1 MPQIQLNWFR
11 APNKTVVLAALAA
24 GALITA
30 VAWPDVGHSQSPNLG
45 GRWVVQGNSGQLRQ
59 MVNQAVEPAI
69 AGLSPDLQQYARQRI
84 AESTWIPATIVI
96 NATAQRI
103 SVQYQGEENRTFD
116 TAPGQSTN
124 VFSRSGVRAAVTQ
137 IFRPDGGIQQQF
149 QAMDG
154 RQINVLTTSGNS
166 LNLSVTIQ
174 SPRLGQ
180 NTIQFQLTYNRG

>member
-1 MPQIQLNWFR
+1 MLHTQTKWFR
-11 APNKTVVLAALAA
+11 SNISVALAAIAA

-30 VAWPDVGHSQSPNLG
+30 AWPEAGQSQSPSLA
-45 GRWVVQGNSGQLRQ
+45 GRWVVQGNSSQLRQ

-96 NATAQRI
+96 NATPQRI

-116 TAPGQSTN
+116 TAPGQAQN

-149 QAMDG
+149 QALDG
-154 RQINVLTTSGNS
+154 RQINVLTANGDS
-166 LNLSVTIQ
+166 LNLSVTIT

-180 NTIQFQLTYNRG
+180 NQIQFQLSYNRG